1 MIQHNFARRSATPTR
16 RDIDIAVGILVGV
29 LGYSEREAFEEL
41 VRAVHQTG
49 GGITSVA
56 RSLIAIAGGR
66 RHDDGPQ
73 AAPYQAEA
81 LEIWGDALHNRPS
94 FARTSTLIAARAS

>member
-1 MIQHNFARRSATPTR
+1 MTQHNFARRSATRPVMTSTSPS
-16 RDIDIAVGILVGV
+16 AFWSA
-29 LGYSEREAFEEL
+29 YSATLKREAFEEL
-41 VRAVHQTG
+41 VRAVHHTG
-49 GGITSVA
+49 GGIASVA

-66 RHDDGPQ
+66 HGDGPAK

-81 LEIWGDALHNRPS
+81 LEIWGDALHNWPS

>member
-1 MIQHNFARRSATPTR
+1 MIQHNSAHLSAIPTR

-29 LGYSEREAFEEL
+29 LGYSEREAFDEL

-49 GGITSVA
+49 GGIISVA

-66 RHDDGPQ
+66 HDAGSG

-81 LEIWGDALHNRPS
+81 LEIWGDALHSRPA
-94 FARTSTLIAARAS
+94 FAS

>member
-1 MIQHNFARRSATPTR
+1 MTQHNFARRSATPTR
-16 RDIDIAVGILVGV
+16 HDIDIAVGILVGL

-41 VRAVHQTG
+41 VRAVHHTG
-49 GGITSVA
+49 GGIASVA

-66 RHDDGPQ
+66 HGDGPQ

-94 FARTSTLIAARAS
+94 FARTSTLIATRAS